1 MSDASDGTKF
11 ISAGHVILVIHTD
24 HDTKWIQ
31 GQCSRSA
38 KLSTGDANKANVAME
53 GDVSLR

>member
-31 GQCSRSA
+31 
-38 KLSTGDANKANVAME
+38 
-53 GDVSLR
+53 